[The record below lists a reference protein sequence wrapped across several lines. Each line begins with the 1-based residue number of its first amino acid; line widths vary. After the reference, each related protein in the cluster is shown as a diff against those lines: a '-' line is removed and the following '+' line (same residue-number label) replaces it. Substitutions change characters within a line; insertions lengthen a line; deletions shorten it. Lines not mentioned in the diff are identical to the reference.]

1 MLDKNCNVS
10 RIIDRL
16 KLKKLLA
23 RKECELDRRQK
34 DVTIS
39 DEGLKI
45 LETLDEDLSDMEK
58 VIGSISEED
67 TVKLNSI
74 LDEIRQSL

>member
-1 MLDKNCNVS
+1 MLDKNSDVS

-16 KLKKLLA
+16 KRKKLLA
-23 RKECELDRRQK
+23 RKECKLDRRQK

-39 DEGLKI
+39 NAGLI
-45 LETLDEDLSDMEK
+45 LLETLDEDLSGMEK
-58 VIGSISEED
+58 VIGVISKED